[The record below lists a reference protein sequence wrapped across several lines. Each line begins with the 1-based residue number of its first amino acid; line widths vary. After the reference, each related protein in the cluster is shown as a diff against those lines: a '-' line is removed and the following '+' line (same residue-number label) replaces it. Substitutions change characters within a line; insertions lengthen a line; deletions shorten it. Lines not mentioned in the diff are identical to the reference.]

1 MFLLSGVAYGQLPVS
16 FGVKAGGVW
25 NELTSGSLQSRI
37 FPLKAG
43 PYVEVSLPFLPTI
56 ETGVMFERF
65 TGLGVANAVYQVP
78 VLVKKRFNAVAVKP
92 FLAGGAT
99 FRMVP
104 GRSEKSGGATVA
116 AGLTVGLLPVKI
128 EPEFRYTRWVNTSAV
143 PRSGQVEFLV
153 GLRF

>member
-1 MFLLSGVAYGQLPVS
+1 MLAMVGAAYGQLPVS
-16 FGVKAGGVW
+16 IGVKAGGVW
-25 NELTSGSLQSRI
+25 NELTVGSLQSRI

-56 ETGVMFERF
+56 ETGLMFERF
-65 TGLGVANAVYQVP
+65 TALGEAHAVYQVP

-99 FRMVP
+99 IRIVP

-116 AGLTVGLLPVKI
+116 AGVTIGLLPVKI
-128 EPEFRYTRWVNTSAV
+128 EPEFRYTRWVGTTSV
-143 PRSGQVEFLV
+143 PRAGQVEFLV